1 MWDRPQLV
9 IWVANLLYALATLAL
24 LYTVLFVAV
33 HMPIFPFRQIDVTG
47 DLNHVTRQQVE
58 YIVRNELK
66 GNFFT
71 LDLNQARQAF
81 EKLPWARS
89 VNVRRRWPDR
99 LEVTL
104 EEHVA
109 LARWGNVALVN
120 TKGELFE
127 AASDA
132 NLPVFAGPN
141 DSEKEIARR
150 YAQFMQEL
158 QPTGLKP
165 QQVILTPRL
174 AWQLKLNNGLIVEI
188 GREHVEERLARFA
201 SVYKQSLEPLGNRI
215 QAVDLRYPNG
225 FAVRVPGMTKP
236 AELRQAA

>member
-24 LYTVLFVAV
+24 LYTVLFVVV
-33 HMPIFPFRQIDVTG
+33 HMPIFPFRQIEVVG

-71 LDLNQARQAF
+71 LDLNQARLAF

-132 NLPVFAGPN
+132 KLPVFAGPSG
-141 DSEKEIARR
+141 SEMEIARR
-150 YAQFMQEL
+150 YAQFVQVL

-165 QQVILTPRL
+165 RQVFLTPRL
-174 AWQLKLNNGLIVEI
+174 AWQLKLDNGLTVEI

-225 FAVRVPGMTKP
+225 FAVRVPGMTKT
-236 AELRQAA
+236 AELRRAA